1 MRGGSWGGFWG
12 QGRQRATARQLAWA
26 ARLDPALY
34 LLCWAPRADQK
45 PSPVRGRRAQACTRS
60 GPSPATRLRP
70 LAALAGIPTPPAYPH
85 KRCRG
90 TAGPPAHSPPPP
102 LDAAHP
108 QPMLQARCCLTS
120 TAGDYLSRQGVA
132 VSLVNARLRQGALS
146 ASPPPPIQLEQ
157 AQAVSPCVGGW
168 LVMVVRRPGQRV
180 VLAAAHLPAPAS
192 A

>member
-1 MRGGSWGGFWG
+1 
-12 QGRQRATARQLAWA
+12 
-26 ARLDPALY
+26 
-34 LLCWAPRADQK
+34 
-45 PSPVRGRRAQACTRS
+45 
-60 GPSPATRLRP
+60 
-70 LAALAGIPTPPAYPH
+70 
-85 KRCRG
+85 
-90 TAGPPAHSPPPP
+90 
-102 LDAAHP
+102 
-108 QPMLQARCCLTS
+108 MLQARCCLTS